1 LAAKR
6 SEKNMNDDNSNSK
19 KLDDLEKAAV
29 AVSVSVF
36 VFTVIYWAVQIQSTY
51 DLLSMAYGW

>member
-1 LAAKR
+1 M
-6 SEKNMNDDNSNSK
+6 SEENSDNK
-19 KLDDLEKAAV
+19 KLDDLERAAV

-36 VFTVIYWAVQIQSTY
+36 VFTVVYWAVQIQSTY

>member
-1 LAAKR
+1 MSDNN
-6 SEKNMNDDNSNSK
+6 SEGK

-29 AVSVSVF
+29 AVSVTVF
-36 VFTVIYWAVQIQSTY
+36 VFTVVYWAVQIQSTY